1 MKFANP
7 EYFYLLI
14 ILPVVLGI
22 YYYSNYR
29 RLKRLKE
36 YGDPELLSRLMPDVS
51 DYRPG
56 IKFYLSFFALALMI
70 VVLARPQFGSRKET
84 VTRQGIETVIALDIS
99 NSMLAEDIAPNRLEK
114 AKNMISKLID
124 KFENDKV
131 GLIVFAGDAFVQL
144 PITNDFISAKM
155 FLESISPSL
164 ISRQGTDIG
173 AAINLAMKS
182 FTPNEEVGKAI
193 IVITD
198 GENHEGGAEEA
209 AKQASDKGMAVYIMG
224 IGTTDGAPIPTGNA
238 NEYRKD
244 REGNVVMT
252 RLNEDMSQRIAAAGN
267 GAYIRVD
274 NTNNAQ
280 KLLEKEIDKLAK
292 ADVSTE
298 VYSEYNEQFE
308 FVAWLAFILLVLDIL
323 LLPGKSRFTRGIK
336 LFDKQNIA

>member
-7 EYFYLLI
+7 EFFYLF
-14 ILPVVLGI
+14 ILLAVLLVVYI
-22 YYYSNYR
+22 YSNYNR
-29 RLKRLKE
+29 AGNLKIYGEPRLVEK
-36 YGDPELLSRLMPDVS
+36 LMPDVS
-51 DYRPG
+51 SVRPA
-56 IKFYLSFFALALMI
+56 IKFWLSFIALAMLI
-70 VVLARPQFGSRKET
+70 VVLARPQFGSKKES

-114 AKNMISKLID
+114 AKNIVSKLID
-124 KFENDKV
+124 KLENDKV

-144 PITNDFISAKM
+144 PITNDFVSAKM
-155 FLESISPSL
+155 FLESITPSL

-209 AKQASDKGMAVYIMG
+209 AKAAAEKGMTIYMMG
-224 IGTTDGAPIPTGNA
+224 IGTTDGAPIPTGKL
-238 NEYRKD
+238 NEFRKD
-244 REGNVVMT
+244 KEGNVVMT
-252 RLNEDMSQRIAAAGN
+252 KLNEQMGQQIAKAGG

-280 KLLEKEIDKLAK
+280 KLLLKELDKLSK
-292 ADVSTE
+292 DEVTTD
-298 VYSEYNEQFE
+298 VYSEYDDQFE
-308 FVAWLAFILLVLDIL
+308 FIAWIVLFLLTLDIL
-323 LLPGKSRFTRGIK
+323 LLPGKSRFTRNIK
-336 LFDKQNIA
+336 LFDERK

>member
-7 EYFYLLI
+7 EFLYLLI
-14 ILPVVLGI
+14 VLPLLLAVYI
-22 YYYSNYR
+22 YSNYR
-29 RLKRLKE
+29 RLKNLKE
-36 YGDPELLSRLMPDVS
+36 YGDTELLKNLMPDVS
-51 DYRPG
+51 SYRPG
-56 IKFYLSFFALALMI
+56 IKFWLSMFAMAFLI
-70 VVLARPQFGSRKET
+70 VVLARPQFGSKKET

-114 AKNMISKLID
+114 AKNIISKLID

-155 FLESISPSL
+155 FLESITPSL

-198 GENHEGGAEEA
+198 GENHEGGAEDA
-209 AKQASDKGMAVYIMG
+209 AKAASEKGIAVYMLG
-224 IGTTDGAPIPTGNA
+224 VGTADGAPIPTGNA

-244 REGNVVMT
+244 KDGNIVMT
-252 RLNEDMSQRIAAAGN
+252 RLNEEMSQNIARAGN

-280 KLLEKEIDKLAK
+280 KLLQKEIDKLAK
-292 ADVSTE
+292 ADVTSE
-298 VYSEYNEQFE
+298 VYTEYNEQF
-308 FVAWLAFILLVLDIL
+308 FHVAWIVLLLLIIDIL
-323 LLPGKSRFTRGIK
+323 VLPGKSRFTRNIK
-336 LFDKQNIA
+336 LFSKQK

>member
-7 EYFYLLI
+7 EFLYLLI
-14 ILPVVLGI
+14 VLPLLLAVYI
-22 YYYSNYR
+22 YSNYR
-29 RLKRLKE
+29 RLKNLKE
-36 YGDPELLSRLMPDVS
+36 YGDTELLKNLMPDVS
-51 DYRPG
+51 SYRPG
-56 IKFYLSFFALALMI
+56 IKFWLSMFAIAFLI
-70 VVLARPQFGSRKET
+70 VVLARPQFGSKKET

-114 AKNMISKLID
+114 AKNIISKLID

-144 PITNDFISAKM
+144 PITYVFISAKM
-155 FLESISPSL
+155 FLESITPSL

-198 GENHEGGAEEA
+198 GENHEGGAEDA
-209 AKQASDKGMAVYIMG
+209 AKAASEKGIAVYMLG
-224 IGTTDGAPIPTGNA
+224 VGTADGAPIPTGNA

-244 REGNVVMT
+244 KDGNIVMT
-252 RLNEDMSQRIAAAGN
+252 RLNEEMSQNIARAGN

-280 KLLEKEIDKLAK
+280 KLLQKEIDKLAK
-292 ADVSTE
+292 ADVTSE
-298 VYSEYNEQFE
+298 VYTEYNEQF
-308 FVAWLAFILLVLDIL
+308 FHVAWIVLLLLIIDIL
-323 LLPGKSRFTRGIK
+323 VLPGKSRFTRNIK
-336 LFDKQNIA
+336 LFSKQK